1 MTNYSEIEIMKKAC
15 IVALS
20 VIMLTGCGSEG
31 AFSYDEEP
39 SENRFK
45 VLDGEISDNFYVAY
59 DTVTGIE
66 YSVSNGLYNHGTLTV
81 LVDAGGKPLIYE
93 GWKNEME
100 YDNR

>member
-1 MTNYSEIEIMKKAC
+1 MKKVC

-31 AFSYDEEP
+31 AFSSASNDEEP
-39 SENRFK
+39 SEKRFK
-45 VLDGEISDNFYVAY
+45 VLDGEISDNFYIAY

-81 LVDAGGKPLIYE
+81 LVDADGKPLIYE
-93 GWKNEME
+93 GWKKEGK
-100 YDNR
+100 

>member
-1 MTNYSEIEIMKKAC
+1 MKKVC

-20 VIMLTGCGSEG
+20 VIMLTGCGNGEVNG
-31 AFSYDEEP
+31 EEP
-39 SENRFK
+39 SEKRFK

-81 LVDAGGKPLIYE
+81 LVDADGKPLIYE